1 MAVPADA
8 PTSKRQ
14 APAPGAYEVHIGGD
28 AKRPLKTREGAAQV
42 QNVTPNAERLPRTR
56 TAYRRLS
63 DCPQP
68 AVLSEQAGSCSQTWI
83 VTPRGWSGVRVWT
96 RALVIRCERN
106 GQVGLE
112 GELEGM
118 GGCGARSTPVH
129 HAGAGFARCGGDVT
143 SPTTGGPIR
152 LRIGPDGVSGVE
164 PASAVVSILL
174 PDGPFDDDV
183 RQSFCHLVHFFGSPA
198 AADAWTAQHP
208 GTFWL
213 PVADA
218 RGRASAGGPGP
229 RRGQRRLT
237 ATRAERRLAA
247 MPGRG

>member
-1 MAVPADA
+1 LKEWVDVVRA
-8 PTSKRQ
+8 
-14 APAPGAYEVHIGGD
+14 
-28 AKRPLKTREGAAQV
+28 RPLFIMPVLGSPV
-42 QNVTPNAERLPRTR
+42 AE
-56 TAYRRLS
+56 
-63 DCPQP
+63 
-68 AVLSEQAGSCSQTWI
+68 
-83 VTPRGWSGVRVWT
+83 
-96 RALVIRCERN
+96 
-106 GQVGLE
+106 
-112 GELEGM
+112 
-118 GGCGARSTPVH
+118 
-129 HAGAGFARCGGDVT
+129 VT
-143 SPTTGGPIR
+143 STSPTGGPIR